1 MFKMVSIL
9 FYIKVTIVGEIK
21 YLGHPRREALLM

>member
-1 MFKMVSIL
+1 MVSIL
-9 FYIKVTIVGEIK
+9 FYIQIVIVGEVK